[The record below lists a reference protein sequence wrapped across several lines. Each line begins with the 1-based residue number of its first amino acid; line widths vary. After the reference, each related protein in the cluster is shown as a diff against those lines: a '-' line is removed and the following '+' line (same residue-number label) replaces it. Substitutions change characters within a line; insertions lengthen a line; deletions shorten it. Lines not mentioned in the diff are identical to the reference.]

1 MLSSLLVCLR
11 GFLGL
16 RFGAGVRSRLGA
28 FLRFL
33 VAPVIGPL
41 APRLGD
47 GGDAGILLAGPLDGP
62 GPFGAG
68 GPSDGSSAGPSG
80 AGGPSGSST
89 GSSGGPSAAVS
100 SGASSGPGSCGMG
113 TH

>member
-1 MLSSLLVCLR
+1 MLSSLLVFLR

-41 APRLGD
+41 APKLGD
-47 GGDAGILLAGPLDGP
+47 GADAGILLAGPLDGP

-80 AGGPSGSST
+80 AGGPSGS

-100 SGASSGPGSCGMG
+100 SGASSGPGSCGIG